1 MATTEIEIVSPD
13 STLYSGEAE
22 MLVCRTVEGEI
33 AFLADHTP
41 LIGALEPCIVRV
53 VQESGDEE
61 RLAVGGGFVEVRDN
75 RVILLADLAVMDGDV
90 DVEAAR
96 ADQSDAEERLRSDED
111 DQSAETDLKW
121 AEARLELA
129 GQASSRQES

>member
-1 MATTEIEIVSPD
+1 MATTAVEIVSPD
-13 STLYSGEAE
+13 RTLYSGDAE
-22 MLVCRTVEGEI
+22 MLVGRTVEGEI

-41 LIGALEPCIVRV
+41 LIGALDPCVVRV
-53 VQESGDEE
+53 VQESGDEV

-75 RVILLADLAVMDGDV
+75 RVILLADLAVADGDV

-96 ADQSDAEERLRSDED
+96 ADQHDAEERLGANAED
-111 DQSAETDLKW
+111 AAAETDLKW

-129 GQASSRQES
+129 GQAPSRQDS